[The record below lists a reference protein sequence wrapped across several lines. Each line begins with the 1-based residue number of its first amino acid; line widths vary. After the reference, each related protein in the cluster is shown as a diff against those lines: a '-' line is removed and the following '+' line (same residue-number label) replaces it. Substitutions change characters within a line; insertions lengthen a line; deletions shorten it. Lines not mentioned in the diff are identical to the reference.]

1 MPMNRRM
8 KPGGERGSIDLL
20 DPIALLIGREKHPDG
35 SATDQFAALNNCRT
49 LEFDAGNASFQAL
62 IERDILRIGVL
73 TQSPDGHFSFAF

>member
-1 MPMNRRM
+1 MNRRM

-20 DPIALLIGREKHPDG
+20 DPIALLIGREKHG

-49 LEFDAGNASFQAL
+49 LEFDAGDASFQAL
-62 IERDILRIGVL
+62 IGRDILRIGVL